1 MTGAGGRTRDHVG
14 RRPQLDRIDDALAH
28 VVAGSF
34 QAVAIRGEPG
44 IGKTM
49 LLSELVARAE
59 TRGIVVH
66 AGRATEFEQDVPF
79 GIFIDAFERLLS
91 TDPGPLA
98 ALTAAATG
106 ASGGQPGELDR
117 YRLFRGVRALLE
129 RPAAG
134 RGAALILDDLHWADQ
149 ASLQLVE
156 YLLRR
161 PGRAPLLIALAH
173 RTAQPPPGLADALA
187 RLDSAAVQL
196 ALEPLT
202 RVDIAELLPDQ
213 PARRHRLLHQATGG
227 NPLYLHA
234 LADVDDQTLTALM
247 GPAMDDRA
255 APERVLLDVLSA
267 ELTALAP
274 ASRAV
279 ARAAAVVGD
288 PADPDCVAW
297 VAGISSSSAAA
308 AFDELSQRGVVLA
321 DGPRFRFRHPLV
333 RAAAYWDTPPAWR
346 MRAHARSAQY
356 LRDRHGPLLMLAHH
370 TERSAQP
377 GDEVAVDTLAQAAIA
392 SRHASPVIAA
402 RLVRRAL
409 QLIPDRDESAH
420 RRDEL
425 RMLLART
432 LGLSGELTE
441 SRRLLHEVIQAGGP
455 YRTEAVTFS
464 AVVCRLLGRLDEARA
479 LLTSELN
486 RLPATGEPTAQALV
500 ELAGVEILRHD
511 IGPARRHAARA
522 VDVAAATSNTALQA
536 AAHAVLALGFLQ
548 ANEIAFARAH
558 IDRAAWLMDATTDTL
573 LLTELAIVAPLAW
586 VELHLQHHERAGRH
600 LRRGVDLA
608 TGSGLTHSVPYLLI
622 VDACLRARGGQVA
635 EALTAA
641 DDAREYSRIMN
652 AAEAS
657 AMADVVRLCP
667 TLWSHGP
674 KAALRLADQVAGAG
688 RPGMGWWSA
697 LARVNLGVVYLAADR
712 PDACLSE
719 VLGGDVDMATAAY
732 RSALAAVAMSRL
744 GRTEESRRHATAA
757 LQHARRSGL
766 THQLG
771 AAHEA
776 QARVLASVGE
786 FDAATADALAAVK
799 YFVEADAPIEEG
811 TARHLLGTLYARTAR
826 PDQVRAELGRAKVI
840 FSAGSATWLSAALAR
855 DALRFAA
862 RGPRSRRTTRT
873 GLATLTAR
881 ESEIVDLVTAGLSN
895 REIAERL
902 YLSKKTVETHL
913 SRAYAKLGVR
923 SRVDLTRRIAR

>member
-1 MTGAGGRTRDHVG
+1 MTGAGGRGRDHVG
-14 RRPQLDRIDDALAH
+14 RRPQLERIDDALAH
-28 VVAGSF
+28 VEAGSF
-34 QAVAIRGEPG
+34 RAVAIRGEPG

-49 LLSELVARAE
+49 LLGELAARAE
-59 TRGIVVH
+59 TRGFVVH

-79 GIFIDAFERLLS
+79 GVFIDAFERLLI
-91 TDPGPLA
+91 TDPEPLA

-106 ASGGQPGELDR
+106 AAAGQPAELDR

-129 RPAAG
+129 RPSAG
-134 RGAALILDDLHWADQ
+134 RGAVLILDDLHWADQ

-161 PGRAPLLIALAH
+161 PGRAPLQIALAY

-196 ALEPLT
+196 ALEPFT
-202 RVDIAELLPDQ
+202 PHDIAELLPDQ
-213 PARRHRLLHQATGG
+213 PASRHRLLHRATGG
-227 NPLYLHA
+227 NPLYVHA
-234 LADVDDQTLTALM
+234 LADVDDHTVAALM
-247 GPAMDDRA
+247 GQAADDRA

-274 ASRAV
+274 VPRLV
-279 ARAAAVVGD
+279 AQTAAVVGD

-297 VAGISSSSAAA
+297 VAGISSSSTAA
-308 AFDELSQRGVVLA
+308 AFDELSQRGVVSA
-321 DGPRFRFRHPLV
+321 EGPRFRFRHSLV
-333 RAAAYWDTPPAWR
+333 RAAAYWGTPPAWR
-346 MRAHARSAQY
+346 IRTHARCAQY
-356 LRDRHGPLLMLAHH
+356 LRDRHGPLLLLAQH

-377 GDEVAVDTLAQAAIA
+377 GDELAVDTLAQAALA
-392 SRHASPVIAA
+392 CRHAAPVIAA

-409 QLIPDRDESAH
+409 QLIPDHDGSTH

-441 SRRLLHEVIQAGGP
+441 SRRLLHEVIEAGGR

-486 RLPATGEPTAQALV
+486 RLPEKGEPTAQALV

-511 IGPARRHAARA
+511 IGPASRHAARA
-522 VDVAAATSNTALQA
+522 VDVATGTSNTALQA
-536 AAHAVLALGFLQ
+536 AAHSVLALGFLQ
-548 ANEIAFARAH
+548 ANEIAFARVH

-600 LRRGVDLA
+600 LRRGIELA
-608 TGSGLTHSVPYLLI
+608 TGSGLTHTMPYLLI
-622 VDACLRARGGQVA
+622 VDAGLRVRRGRVA

-657 AMADVVRLCP
+657 AMADVVRLRP

-674 KAALRLADQVAGAG
+674 KAALLLADQVAGAG

-697 LARVNLGVVYLAADR
+697 LARVNLGAVYLAADR

-719 VLGGDVDMATAAY
+719 VLGADVDVATAAY
-732 RSALAAVAMSRL
+732 RSALGAVAMARL
-744 GRTEESRRHATAA
+744 GRTEESHRLATAA
-757 LQHARRSGL
+757 LDQAGRSGL

-776 QARVLASVGE
+776 RARVLASAGDL
-786 FDAATADALAAVK
+786 DAATADALAAVTH
-799 YFVEADAPIEEG
+799 FVDADAPIEEG
-811 TARHLLGTLYARTAR
+811 AARHLLGTLYARTGR
-826 PDQVRAELGRAKVI
+826 TDQVRVELGRAKAI

-862 RGPRSRRTTRT
+862 RGPRSRRTAPT
-873 GLATLTAR
+873 GLATLTTR
-881 ESEIVDLVTAGLSN
+881 ETEIVALVTAGLSN

-923 SRVDLTRRIAR
+923 SRVDLTRRIAK